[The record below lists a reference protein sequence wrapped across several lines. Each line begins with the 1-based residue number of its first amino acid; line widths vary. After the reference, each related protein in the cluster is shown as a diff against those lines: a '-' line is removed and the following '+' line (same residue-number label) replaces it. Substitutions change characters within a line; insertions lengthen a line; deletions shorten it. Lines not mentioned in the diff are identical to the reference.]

1 MDFIR
6 NLTEPAAGALKLVLP
21 VILIGLVAI
30 QIIDIEHLNNLII
43 GFLVLLSSIAIGIP
57 FLDRLDREDEENERK
72 NDLKFKNRLKRT
84 RRNNA

>member
-30 QIIDIEHLNNLII
+30 QISDIERLNNLII
-43 GFLVLLSSIAIGIP
+43 GFLVLLSSIAIAIP
-57 FLDRLDREDEENERK
+57 LLDRLDREDEENERK
-72 NDLKFKNRLKRT
+72 NDLKFKNRIA
-84 RRNNA
+84 RRKVN